1 MNSRLSGIHAIG
13 VWPLPL
19 FYVPR
24 IANSLHAR
32 LRTATIAQL
41 GLANELV
48 DFVIYNTLGDKYDLL
63 ETRIA

>member
-1 MNSRLSGIHAIG
+1 
-13 VWPLPL
+13 
-19 FYVPR
+19 
-24 IANSLHAR
+24 LHAR